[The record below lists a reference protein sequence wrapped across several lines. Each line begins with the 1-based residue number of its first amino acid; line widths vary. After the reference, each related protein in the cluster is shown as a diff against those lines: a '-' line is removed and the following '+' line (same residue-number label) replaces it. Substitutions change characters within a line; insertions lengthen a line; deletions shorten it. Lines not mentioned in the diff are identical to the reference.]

1 MLLVP
6 IDEDVSHKDAAYAG
20 MTPSSGDP
28 CQLLSSDDDVHRDAR
43 LVSGLKPSA
52 SLLSGGSFGFVDD
65 DEEET
70 DGEVE
75 QYDRPPADSFGLRG
89 TEEDPDPDPA
99 EWQDVSRLSAS
110 QAEIEA
116 ASQSAANQLE
126 WQDIQPSG
134 RVQRLCGQWR
144 ATNVLRQGSLPGVL
158 YLFEESLVFK
168 CQPNESEGSEEA
180 SAGWLT
186 QHAGQSWRWRLERL
200 TQVPL
205 VQLIFFMSNAWQS
218 KTVAEFPCGSY
229 AWLNS

>member
-1 MLLVP
+1 
-6 IDEDVSHKDAAYAG
+6 
-20 MTPSSGDP
+20 
-28 CQLLSSDDDVHRDAR
+28 
-43 LVSGLKPSA
+43 
-52 SLLSGGSFGFVDD
+52 LLSGGSFGFVDD

-75 QYDRPPADSFGLRG
+75 PYDRPPADSFGLGGTG
-89 TEEDPDPDPA
+89 TEEDPDPP

-110 QAEIEA
+110 QAEIEV
-116 ASQSAANQLE
+116 ASRSAADHLE

-168 CQPNESEGSEEA
+168 CQPNESEGGEEA
-180 SAGWLT
+180 TVAWLT

-200 TQVPL
+200 
-205 VQLIFFMSNAWQS
+205 
-218 KTVAEFPCGSY
+218 
-229 AWLNS
+229 